1 MTLVRLASPL
11 LLVVVLAVALPL
23 TIAAE
28 PGPDAR
34 QAFDRLKTLVGTWDA
49 TDRDNPAFKETVT
62 YALTG
67 RGTTL
72 LERFE
77 ASPAGVGHM
86 LTAYHMDVG
95 RLVLTHFCGAG
106 NQPRMR
112 LRAASDRQVA
122 FEMYDITNLADPKAY
137 HSTAVEVTF
146 AGEDRVEV
154 TYRGVQAG
162 REITQVF
169 QLSRRAR

>member
-1 MTLVRLASPL
+1 MHIRLASPL
-11 LLVVVLAVALPL
+11 LLVVVLAVVVPF
-23 TIAAE
+23 TITAE
-28 PGPDAR
+28 PGPDDR

-77 ASPAGVGHM
+77 ASSTAEGHM

-137 HSTAVEVTF
+137 HSTGVEVTF

-162 REITQVF
+162 REVAQVF
-169 QLSRRAR
+169 QLSRRTR

>member
-1 MTLVRLASPL
+1 MLIRLVSPL
-11 LLVVVLAVALPL
+11 LLVVAVAVPL
-23 TIAAE
+23 ATTAE

-34 QAFDRLKTLVGTWDA
+34 QAFDRLKTLVGTWEA

-77 ASPAGVGHM
+77 ASPAAVGHM
-86 LTAYHMDVG
+86 LTAYHMDLD

-122 FEMYDITNLADPKAY
+122 FEMYDITNLVDPKAY

-169 QLSRRAR
+169 LLSRTR